1 MVFIK
6 SGPVALYVYSG
17 CFFFFSSLLTPLLL
31 ILISAVVVYGLFSLS
46 GKLFRF
52 SVGIFLL

>member
-6 SGPVALYVYSG
+6 SGPVALYVYSRWV
-17 CFFFFSSLLTPLLL
+17 FFSSLLTPLLL

>member
-6 SGPVALYVYSG
+6 SGPVALYVYSRW
-17 CFFFFSSLLTPLLL
+17 FFFSSLLTPLLL